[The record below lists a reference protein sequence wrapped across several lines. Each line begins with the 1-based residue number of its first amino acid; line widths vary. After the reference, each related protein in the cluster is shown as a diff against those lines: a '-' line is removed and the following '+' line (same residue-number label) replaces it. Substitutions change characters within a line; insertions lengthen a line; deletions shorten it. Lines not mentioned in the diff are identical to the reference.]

1 MGMSSRNLL
10 QLSRGASASGATGDD
25 GVKRVLLLYVG
36 GTIGMKNT
44 STGWVPSKG
53 LLAQLLAGNNKF
65 HDPGHPEG
73 TMPVSQWG
81 KRVVWTLQERDVL
94 LDSSDMDHT
103 DWEWISKEIL
113 ANYDA
118 YDGFVLI
125 QGTDTLTYTSSALSF
140 MLRYLRKT
148 VVVTGSQVPMLILPN
163 DAESNLFASICIAA
177 HFEIPEVCV
186 FFNGSL
192 LRGNRTTKLDASG
205 FDAFVSHN
213 YPPLLTWGPVVDIN
227 WTCIRTAAE
236 VEFLQNPFSIVT
248 NMCTDVAVLRLFP
261 FISESFIRGALQPPL
276 RGCVLTTY
284 GQGNISLRAKHIMQ
298 CLAEAN
304 SRGVLLVNVT
314 QCNRGSVKASYATG
328 RALLGVGVQ
337 PGHDMTCEAA
347 VCKLAF
353 LLGRVDAGEMT
364 LDQARKRISV
374 AQRGELTEAVPM
386 RVFSFRE
393 GISAFVETMGKTVQS
408 SVAAALYP
416 VLLCSAAVQ
425 GDLASLETLVP
436 LAGEH
441 VKDFEGR
448 TPLHLAASKGHMD
461 IVRYLVELAKVPLNL
476 LDRENK
482 TPLDHVPEE
491 CPEVKEY
498 LVAAGALP
506 GQSQCME
513 MDCK

>member
-1 MGMSSRNLL
+1 MSSRNLL
-10 QLSRGASASGATGDD
+10 LLSRGGGGAQQEKSGPN
-25 GVKRVLLLYVG
+25 VRRVLLLYVG

-44 STGWVPSKG
+44 PTGWVPSKG
-53 LLAQLLAGNNKF
+53 LLARLLTGNNKF
-65 HDPGHPEG
+65 HDPGHAEG
-73 TMPVSQWG
+73 TMPISQWG
-81 KRVVWTLQERDVL
+81 KRVIWTLQERDVL

-103 DWEWISKEIL
+103 DWEWIAKEIF

-163 DAESNLFASICIAA
+163 DAESNLFGAICIAA

-227 WTCIRTAAE
+227 WTAIRTAAE
-236 VEFLQNPFSIVT
+236 VEFLQNPFSIVS
-248 NMCTDVAVLRLFP
+248 NMGTDVAVLRLFP

-328 RALLGVGVQ
+328 RALLDVGVQ

-347 VCKLAF
+347 LCKLAF

-364 LDQARKRISV
+364 LDEARKKISI
-374 AQRGELTEAVPM
+374 AQRGELTEAAPM

-393 GISAFVETMGKTVQS
+393 GISAFVETMGKMVQS
-408 SVAAALYP
+408 SVASALYP

-436 LAGEH
+436 LAGLN
-441 VKDFEGR
+441 VRDVEGR
-448 TPLHLAASKGHMD
+448 TPLHLAASKGHLD
-461 IVRYLVELAKVPLNL
+461 IVRYLVELAKVPRDV

-482 TPLDHVPEE
+482 TPLDLVPEE
-491 CPEVKEY
+491 CSELREY
-498 LVAAGALP
+498 LIGAGCRS
-506 GQSQCME
+506 GQNLQELKSNFE
-513 MDCK
+513 